1 MLIDMNIFRREALS
15 SPVDKIRWW
24 LKGLNYLN
32 TFFVLY
38 AIAHLLI
45 TWFVFKNGWIFFL
58 TVPIFFVGLLAN
70 LIFLLGPIIELL
82 MIYVFKLNINFNFVA
97 PDIKRFL
104 FGLFIAITIA
114 FSVYDLSRYFH

>member
-1 MLIDMNIFRREALS
+1 MLIDINIFRRQALS

-24 LKGLNYLN
+24 LKGVSYLN

-38 AIAHLLI
+38 AIGHLLV

-58 TVPIFFVGLLAN
+58 TVPIFFVGLLVN
-70 LIFLLGPIIELL
+70 LIFLLGPISELL
-82 MIYVFKLNINFNFVA
+82 LGYVFKLNINFNFVA

-104 FGLFIAITIA
+104 FVLFIAITIA
-114 FSVYDLSRYFH
+114 LSVYDLSRYFH

>member
-38 AIAHLLI
+38 AIAHLLV

-58 TVPIFFVGLLAN
+58 TVPIFFVGLLVN

-82 MIYVFKLNINFNFVA
+82 MVYIFKLKINFSFVA